1 LKQKFLHTIN
11 SKPWIKTFT
20 LPGFEGVPVYDVV
33 KKFLEEIKAD
43 NITTRASSIS
53 FFFIL
58 ALFPTIIFLF
68 SIFPYVPIP
77 NFQQN
82 LMLYLKNVIPTNVF
96 GILEQ
101 TINDIVGAD
110 KSGSLV
116 SINFFM
122 ALFISSNGVN
132 SILKAFDK
140 TNHTF
145 KKRNFFQKKIV
156 AFKILF
162 LISFQLILT
171 VTLIIKGREFISI
184 LLNWLNTESS
194 WIKFIIRILIN
205 GIIFFSTFNL
215 YALIYYFGPSST
227 YKYRYFSVGA
237 TFATIVSILFSYI
250 FSIYTNYLNNFNM
263 LYGSLGIIIVIML
276 WININSLVLLFGF
289 ELNHSILLNKI
300 ERKQKTKDTNNLA

>member
-1 LKQKFLHTIN
+1 MKQKFLNTIKK
-11 SKPWIKTFT
+11 KPWIKTFT
-20 LPGFEGVPVYDVV
+20 LPGFEQVPVFDVIL
-33 KKFLEEIKAD
+33 KFLDEIKSD

-58 ALFPTIIFLF
+58 AFFPTVIFLF

-82 LMLYLKNVIPTNVF
+82 LMLYLESVIPENVF
-96 GILEQ
+96 LVMQQ
-101 TINDIVGAD
+101 TIFDIVGAD
-110 KSGSLV
+110 KSSSLV
-116 SINFFM
+116 SINFLM

-140 TNHTF
+140 MNHTF
-145 KKRNFFQKKIV
+145 KKRNFIEKKII

-162 LISFQLILT
+162 LISFQLILS
-171 VTLIIKGREFISI
+171 VILIIKGKEFISFI
-184 LLNWLNTESS
+184 LNLLHTDSR
-194 WIKFIIRILIN
+194 WIKVSLNILKNVIILA
-205 GIIFFSTFNL
+205 STFNL
-215 YALIYYFGPSST
+215 YALIYYFGPAST
-227 YKYRYFSVGA
+227 EKYKYFSVGA
-237 TFATIVSILFSYI
+237 TFATIVSTIFSYI

-276 WININSLVLLFGF
+276 WINVNALVLLFGF

-300 ERKQKTKDTNNLA
+300 ERNKQNE

>member
-1 LKQKFLHTIN
+1 LKQKFLNTIKK
-11 SKPWIKTFT
+11 KPWIKTFT
-20 LPGFEGVPVYDVV
+20 LPGFEQVPVFDVIL
-33 KKFLEEIKAD
+33 KFLDEIKSD

-58 ALFPTIIFLF
+58 AFFPTVIFLF

-82 LMLYLKNVIPTNVF
+82 LMLYLESVIPENVF
-96 GILEQ
+96 LVMQQ
-101 TINDIVGAD
+101 TIFDIVGAD
-110 KSGSLV
+110 KSSSLV
-116 SINFFM
+116 SINFLM

-140 TNHTF
+140 MNHTF
-145 KKRNFFQKKIV
+145 KKRNFIEKKII

-162 LISFQLILT
+162 LISFQLILS
-171 VTLIIKGREFISI
+171 VILIIKGKEFISFI
-184 LLNWLNTESS
+184 LNLLHTDSR
-194 WIKFIIRILIN
+194 WIKVSLNILKNVIILA
-205 GIIFFSTFNL
+205 STFNL
-215 YALIYYFGPSST
+215 YALIYYFGPAST
-227 YKYRYFSVGA
+227 EKYKYFSVGA
-237 TFATIVSILFSYI
+237 TFATIVSTIFSYI

-276 WININSLVLLFGF
+276 WINVNALVLLFGF

-300 ERKQKTKDTNNLA
+300 ERNKQNE

>member
-1 LKQKFLHTIN
+1 MKQKFLNTIEK
-11 SKPWIKTFT
+11 KPWIKTFT
-20 LPGFEGVPVYDVV
+20 LPGFEQVPVFDVIL
-33 KKFLEEIKAD
+33 KFLDEIKSD

-58 ALFPTIIFLF
+58 AFFPTVIFLF

-82 LMLYLKNVIPTNVF
+82 LMLYLESVIPENVF
-96 GILEQ
+96 LVMQQ
-101 TINDIVGAD
+101 TIFDIVGAD
-110 KSGSLV
+110 KSSSLV
-116 SINFFM
+116 SINFLM

-140 TNHTF
+140 MNHTF
-145 KKRNFFQKKIV
+145 KKRNFIEKKII

-162 LISFQLILT
+162 LISFQLILS
-171 VTLIIKGREFISI
+171 VILIIKGKEFISFI
-184 LLNWLNTESS
+184 LNLLHTDSR
-194 WIKFIIRILIN
+194 WIKVSLNILKNVIILA
-205 GIIFFSTFNL
+205 STFNL
-215 YALIYYFGPSST
+215 YALIYYFGPAST
-227 YKYRYFSVGA
+227 EKYKYFSVGA
-237 TFATIVSILFSYI
+237 TFATIVSTIFSYI

-276 WININSLVLLFGF
+276 WINVNALVLLFGF

-300 ERKQKTKDTNNLA
+300 ERNKQNE

>member
-1 LKQKFLHTIN
+1 MKQKFLNTIEK
-11 SKPWIKTFT
+11 KPWIKTFT
-20 LPGFEGVPVYDVV
+20 LPGFEQVPVFDVIL
-33 KKFLEEIKAD
+33 KFLDEIKSD

-58 ALFPTIIFLF
+58 AFFPTVIFLF

-82 LMLYLKNVIPTNVF
+82 LMLYLESVIPKNVFLVMQ
-96 GILEQ
+96 Q
-101 TINDIVGAD
+101 TIFDIVGAD
-110 KSGSLV
+110 KSSSLV
-116 SINFFM
+116 SINFLM

-140 TNHTF
+140 MNHTF
-145 KKRNFFQKKIV
+145 KKRNFIEKKII

-162 LISFQLILT
+162 LISFQLILS
-171 VTLIIKGREFISI
+171 VILIIKGKEFISFI
-184 LLNWLNTESS
+184 LNLLHTDSR
-194 WIKFIIRILIN
+194 WIKVSLNILKNVIILA
-205 GIIFFSTFNL
+205 STFNL
-215 YALIYYFGPSST
+215 YALIYYFGPAST
-227 YKYRYFSVGA
+227 EKYKYFSVGA
-237 TFATIVSILFSYI
+237 TFATIVSTIFSYI

-276 WININSLVLLFGF
+276 WINVNALVLLFGF

-300 ERKQKTKDTNNLA
+300 ERNKQNE

>member
-1 LKQKFLHTIN
+1 MKQKFLHTIN

-116 SINFFM
+116 SINF
-122 ALFISSNGVN
+122 LW
-132 SILKAFDK
+132 
-140 TNHTF
+140 HY
-145 KKRNFFQKKIV
+145 
-156 AFKILF
+156 LF
-162 LISFQLILT
+162 LAM
-171 VTLIIKGREFISI
+171 V
-184 LLNWLNTESS
+184 
-194 WIKFIIRILIN
+194 
-205 GIIFFSTFNL
+205 
-215 YALIYYFGPSST
+215 
-227 YKYRYFSVGA
+227 
-237 TFATIVSILFSYI
+237 
-250 FSIYTNYLNNFNM
+250 
-263 LYGSLGIIIVIML
+263 
-276 WININSLVLLFGF
+276 
-289 ELNHSILLNKI
+289 
-300 ERKQKTKDTNNLA
+300 

>member
-1 LKQKFLHTIN
+1 MKQKFLNTIE
-11 SKPWIKTFT
+11 KEPWIKTFT
-20 LPGFEGVPVYDVV
+20 LPGFEQVPVFDVIL
-33 KKFLEEIKAD
+33 KFLDEIKSD

-58 ALFPTIIFLF
+58 AFFPTVIFLF

-82 LMLYLKNVIPTNVF
+82 LMLYLESVIPKNVFLVMQ
-96 GILEQ
+96 Q
-101 TINDIVGAD
+101 TIFDIVGAD
-110 KSGSLV
+110 KSSSLV
-116 SINFFM
+116 SINFLM

-140 TNHTF
+140 MNHTF
-145 KKRNFFQKKIV
+145 KKRNFIEKKII

-162 LISFQLILT
+162 LISFQLILS
-171 VTLIIKGREFISI
+171 VILIIKGKEFISFI
-184 LLNWLNTESS
+184 LNLLHTDSR
-194 WIKFIIRILIN
+194 WIKVSLNILKNVIILA
-205 GIIFFSTFNL
+205 STFNL
-215 YALIYYFGPSST
+215 YALIYYFGPAST
-227 YKYRYFSVGA
+227 EKYKYFSVGA
-237 TFATIVSILFSYI
+237 TFATIVSTIFSYI

-276 WININSLVLLFGF
+276 WINVNALVLLFGF

-300 ERKQKTKDTNNLA
+300 ERNKQNE

>member
-1 LKQKFLHTIN
+1 MKQKFLHTIE

-20 LPGFEGVPVYDVV
+20 LPGFEKIPIYNVV
-33 KKFLEEIKAD
+33 VKFLEEIKSD

-53 FFFIL
+53 FYFIL

-82 LMLYLKNVIPTNVF
+82 VMLYLKNVIPTNVF
-96 GILEQ
+96 LVLEK
-101 TINDIVGAD
+101 TIYDIVGAD

-116 SINFFM
+116 SINFLM

-132 SILKAFDK
+132 SILRAFDK

-145 KKRNFFQKKIV
+145 KKRNFIEKKLTS
-156 AFKILF
+156 FKILF

-171 VTLIIKGREFISI
+171 VILIVKGREFVSM
-184 LLNWLNTESS
+184 LLNILNTDSK
-194 WIKFIIRILIN
+194 WIKAIINVLIN
-205 GIIFFSTFNL
+205 IIILASTFNL

-227 YKYRYFSVGA
+227 EKYKYFSVGA

-263 LYGSLGIIIVIML
+263 LYGSLGIVIVIML
-276 WININSLVLLFGF
+276 WINVNAIVLLFGF
-289 ELNHSILLNKI
+289 ELNHSILLNKL
-300 ERKQKTKDTNNLA
+300 ERNKPIL

>member
-1 LKQKFLHTIN
+1 LKQRFLNTIEK
-11 SKPWIKTFT
+11 KPWIKTFT
-20 LPGFEGVPVYDVV
+20 LPGFEQVPVFDVIL
-33 KKFLEEIKAD
+33 KFLDEIKSD

-58 ALFPTIIFLF
+58 AFFPTVIFLF

-82 LMLYLKNVIPTNVF
+82 LMLYLESVIPENVF
-96 GILEQ
+96 LVMQQ
-101 TINDIVGAD
+101 TIFDIVGAD
-110 KSGSLV
+110 KSSSLV
-116 SINFFM
+116 SINFLM

-140 TNHTF
+140 MNHTF
-145 KKRNFFQKKIV
+145 KRRNFIEKKII

-162 LISFQLILT
+162 LISFQLILS
-171 VTLIIKGREFISI
+171 VILIIKGKEFISFI
-184 LLNWLNTESS
+184 LNLLHTDSR
-194 WIKFIIRILIN
+194 WIKVSLNILKNVIILA
-205 GIIFFSTFNL
+205 STFNL
-215 YALIYYFGPSST
+215 YALIYYFGPAST
-227 YKYRYFSVGA
+227 EKYKYFSVGA
-237 TFATIVSILFSYI
+237 TFATIVSTIFSYI

-276 WININSLVLLFGF
+276 WINVNALVLLFGF

-300 ERKQKTKDTNNLA
+300 ERNKQNE